1 MLTLS
6 RKAGEAL
13 IINDNVTVTVLE
25 IRGDKVRLGIEAPA
39 DVGVWRS
46 EIYVTLGQD
55 IGDPEQAIHK
65 AALAVRETVRN
76 LEAD

>member
-13 IINDNVTVTVLE
+13 IIGDNVTVTVLE
-25 IRGDKVRLGIEAPA
+25 IR
-39 DVGVWRS
+39 
-46 EIYVTLGQD
+46 
-55 IGDPEQAIHK
+55 GDPEQAIHK